1 MIRWLYSTN
10 AKDIGTLYLVFA
22 VFAGII
28 GTAFSVLIRME
39 LAAPGVQ
46 YLSGDH
52 QLYNVI
58 ITAHALIMIFFMV
71 MPALV
76 GGFGNYI
83 VPVIIG
89 APDMAFPRLNNISFW
104 LLPPSLILLLSSAF
118 VEQGAG
124 TAWTVYPPLSSLQSH
139 SGGSVDLA
147 IFSLHLAGISS
158 MLGAINFITT
168 ILNMRNPGITLHKLP
183 LFVWAIF
190 VTAILLL
197 LSLPVLAGAITMLLT
212 DRNFNTSFYDPAGG
226 GDPVLYQHLFWFFGQ
241 IWPYF
246 YYKNMY
252 SAICWNGIFII
263 IPTIIISDIIII
275 SQYSKNAIMNTQSAG
290 NQRLINSLVGTSET
304 TRGTIYSQSFCQ
316 WLSGVIDGD
325 GTLLISK
332 QGYTSLEITTGL
344 EDLYILR
351 YIQNKF
357 GGSVKLR
364 SGVKAYRYRLHNKK
378 GIEILISCINGYI
391 QHSKRQIQLFQVC
404 KILNISIIEPK
415 QLNKESSWFGGFF
428 DADGTITISMKNNI
442 PQISVQICNKYFE
455 DILAFKK
462 VFQGNIYY
470 DKSQYGSYRW
480 SVQSKVDI
488 LHFKEYFNNT
498 IFKSH
503 KSKRFYLV
511 EEYYSLYAKKAF
523 LIDSEYNKDWQSFIK
538 KWNKLK
544 I

>member
-1 MIRWLYSTN
+1 
-10 AKDIGTLYLVFA
+10 
-22 VFAGII
+22 
-28 GTAFSVLIRME
+28 
-39 LAAPGVQ
+39 
-46 YLSGDH
+46 
-52 QLYNVI
+52 
-58 ITAHALIMIFFMV
+58 
-71 MPALV
+71 
-76 GGFGNYI
+76 
-83 VPVIIG
+83 
-89 APDMAFPRLNNISFW
+89 
-104 LLPPSLILLLSSAF
+104 
-118 VEQGAG
+118 
-124 TAWTVYPPLSSLQSH
+124 
-139 SGGSVDLA
+139 
-147 IFSLHLAGISS
+147 

-275 SQYSKNAIMNTQSAG
+275 SQYSKNGIMNTQSAG

-332 QGYTSLEITTGL
+332 QGYTSLEITIGL